1 MTPFSNIAPQRTI
14 WVSNKGSNS
23 NSGSES
29 SPFKTI
35 QAALD
40 KATPGTAVMVKA
52 GTYVENVN
60 FKHSGTEKA
69 PIWLISADGNGAAK
83 IKPASGGTATIAG
96 FGEENI
102 VVRGFDV
109 TAQSKQNGIQ
119 FGMAGTDFKDMVKNI
134 VVEDNIIRGAGMDG
148 IKISQGDNIHILD
161 NTIIGAGDQ
170 GIDFVAVNDSV
181 IARNDISKV
190 TGVAGLFAK
199 GGSTNVRIEYNRVHD
214 VDVDGI
220 SIGGWT
226 TPKWMRPGMRDYEA
240 KNVVAIGNEVFDVG
254 KRPLNFL
261 GAVDSTAT
269 GNLLAG
275 NPKYYTVVNVAA
287 GKTGGQATPSSDI
300 TITNNTINR
309 SNNWLNVE
317 SGQGKGLQVSNN
329 RFDGV
334 WNGKAGPNS
343 GGPASGGTPPKPSDP
358 VDTVT
363 VTDASYTMPSSV
375 ENANVTRSAGSK
387 VTGNAKDNVI
397 KGGAGND
404 VLDGGAGNDRLTGGG
419 GNDVFVIAKGK
430 GNDVITD
437 FKAGAGAGDT
447 VRLEGGSFTSFA
459 AVKAAMK
466 QSGADVVLDL
476 GGGQTLKF
484 LNTKLAAFAADDFGF
499 SPAGSGSAPTPLPTV
514 AQWRE
519 SAGFTATLKGT
530 SKADILT
537 GTDKNEQLDGGS
549 GHDVMKGGKGDDT
562 YVAGSIYDK
571 VVEKPGEGID
581 TVKVWDVAFTAPD
594 NVENLIG
601 LRAGGMTL
609 TGNGLSNIIKGNDGK
624 DIITGGGGADLL
636 YGGGGSDRFVFN
648 GLGDKGDVIM
658 DFKVGQDILDLRPLM
673 SGHGSDY
680 AVEVVAKGPSAVA
693 VWVHHDGKVDE
704 LVTLMGIGSNDVGSM
719 QPGKAAWLLA

>member
-1 MTPFSNIAPQRTI
+1 M

-23 NSGSES
+23 NSGSEG

-83 IKPASGGTATIAG
+83 IKPASAGTATIAG

-287 GKTGGQATPSSDI
+287 GKTGGKATPSSDI
-300 TITNNTINR
+300 TITDNTINR
-309 SNNWLNVE
+309 STKWLTVE
-317 SGQGKGLQVSNN
+317 SGQGKGLEVSGN

-334 WNGKAGPNS
+334 WNGKAGPNTGGS
-343 GGPASGGTPPKPSDP
+343 GTVPKPSDP

-363 VTDASYTMPSSV
+363 AVDASYTMPSSV
-375 ENANVTRSAGSK
+375 ENANVTRAGGSK

-404 VLDGGAGNDRLTGGG
+404 ALDGGAGNDRLTGGG

-437 FKAGAGAGDT
+437 FKAGSGAGDT
-447 VRLEGGSFTSFA
+447 VRLEGSSFSSFA

-484 LNTKLAAFAADDFGF
+484 LNIKLAAFAADDFGF
-499 SPAGSGSAPTPLPTV
+499 SPAGSGPSPTPLPTV

-519 SAGFTATLKGT
+519 SAGFTASLKGT
-530 SKADILT
+530 SKADTLT

-571 VVEKPGEGID
+571 VVEKPGEGVD
-581 TVKVWDVAFTAPD
+581 TVKVWDVSFTAPD

-601 LRAGGMTL
+601 LRAGGVAL
-609 TGNGLSNIIKGNDGK
+609 TGNGLSNIIKGGAGK
-624 DIITGGGGADLL
+624 DTIIGGGGADKL
-636 YGGGGSDRFVFN
+636 YGGGGSDSFVFKD
-648 GLGDKGDVIM
+648 LGDKGDVIM

-680 AVEVVAKGPSAVA
+680 DVEVVAKGTGAVA

-704 LVTLMGIGSNDVGSM
+704 LVTLMGVGSNDIGSM

>member
-1 MTPFSNIAPQRTI
+1 MTPFSNITPQRTI

-23 NSGSES
+23 NSGSEG

-40 KATPGTAVMVKA
+40 KATPGTAIMVKA

-69 PIWLISADGNGAAK
+69 PIWLISADGAGAAK
-83 IKPASGGTATIAG
+83 IKPASAGTATIAG

-134 VVEDNIIRGAGMDG
+134 VVEGNIIRGAGMDG
-148 IKISQGDNIHILD
+148 IKISQGDNVHILG

-254 KRPLNFL
+254 KRPLTFL

-287 GKTGGQATPSSDI
+287 GKTGGKATPSSDI

-317 SGQGKGLQVSNN
+317 SGQGKGLEVSNN

-334 WNGKAGPNS
+334 WNGKAGPGS
-343 GGPASGGTPPKPSDP
+343 GTVGAVPKPSDP

-363 VTDASYTMPSSV
+363 VTDPSYAMPSSV
-375 ENANVTRSAGSK
+375 ENANVTRPGGSK

-404 VLDGGAGNDRLTGGG
+404 VLDGAAGNDRLTGGG

-447 VRLEGGSFTSFA
+447 VRLEGTPFGSFA

-466 QSGADVVLDL
+466 QAGADVVLDL

-484 LNTKLAAFAADDFGF
+484 LNIKIAAFAADDFGF
-499 SPAGSGSAPTPLPTV
+499 SPVGSTPTPLPTL

-519 SAGFTATLKGT
+519 SAAFTDTIKGT
-530 SKADILT
+530 AKNDTLT
-537 GTDKNEQLDGGS
+537 GTDRNEQMDGGS
-549 GHDVMKGGKGDDT
+549 GHDVMAGGKGDDT

-581 TVKVWDVAFTAPD
+581 TVKLWDIAYTLPD

-609 TGNGLSNIIKGNDGK
+609 TGNGLSNIIKGSAGNDT
-624 DIITGGGGADLL
+624 IIGGGGADQL

-673 SGHGSDY
+673 SGHRADY
-680 AVEVVAKGPSAVA
+680 DVEVVAKGAGAVA
-693 VWVHHDGKVDE
+693 VWVHNDGKVDE
-704 LVTLMGIGSNDVGSM
+704 LVTLAGVGSDDIGSM
-719 QPGKAAWLLA
+719 QPGKAAWLLV